1 MAPRVLAC
9 RIVYEGQGV
18 VHADGS
24 DEADLRRW
32 RLKRRADSALQACVE
47 PTPENTAT
55 AKRTGAGGA
64 EARQTGAASSQPEH
78 PSTDSGHESEAGEGE
93 AMDEEGKSGEGSDI
107 EDALEAALDAAACG
121 DVSFSSEGEWGSSSS
136 GDVERPRGA
145 GGSDSDSGSVD
156 LEGCEEGVSFV
167 ELKEGGVARARGS
180 GGGGVRKGGKTR
192 RNKAKARGTALP
204 ASASDRAVTARDDD
218 ATPDSFS
225 QVQRSSFIPLD
236 FALVKA
242 YAVLAAVPVLPRT
255 HALLPTG
262 NRSFDAEHI
271 DAMYSCL
278 GGQHRS
284 KERAS

>member
-1 MAPRVLAC
+1 MCAIDPRVLAC

-18 VHADGS
+18 VHADGA

-32 RLKRRADSALQACVE
+32 RLKRRADSALQAFVE
-47 PTPENTAT
+47 PNRDNAT
-55 AKRTGAGGA
+55 TTKRSRAGGSD
-64 EARQTGAASSQPEH
+64 EARQTGAASSQPTEH
-78 PSTDSGHESEAGEGE
+78 PSTDSGNESEAGEGE

-145 GGSDSDSGSVD
+145 GGGDSDSGSVD
-156 LEGCEEGVSFV
+156 LQGCEEGVSFV
-167 ELKEGGVARARGS
+167 ELEEGGVARARGS

-192 RNKAKARGTALP
+192 CNKAKARGTALP

-225 QVQRSSFIPLD
+225 QVQRSRFIPIDL
-236 FALVKA
+236 ALVKA
-242 YAVLAAVPVLPRT
+242 CAVLAAVPVLPRM
-255 HALLPTG
+255 HAPLPTR
-262 NRSFDAEHI
+262 NSSFGVEHI
-271 DAMYSCL
+271 NSLDS
-278 GGQHRS
+278 QS
-284 KERAS
+284 W